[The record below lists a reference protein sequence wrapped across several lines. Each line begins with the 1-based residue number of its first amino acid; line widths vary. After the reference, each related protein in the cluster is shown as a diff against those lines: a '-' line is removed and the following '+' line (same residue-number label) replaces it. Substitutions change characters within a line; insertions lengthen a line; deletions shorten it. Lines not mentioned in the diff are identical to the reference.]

1 MIEVYE
7 AIPKELLT
15 KIEDVLF
22 NRHPDATE
30 ALVRFA
36 ETLRGTTGGKAQT
49 ADLSWR
55 DLPYRE
61 RITHA
66 LVKGITD
73 FIEEDVEFARTQLPS
88 PLQVIEGPLMDG
100 MNVVGDLFGAG
111 KMFLPQVV
119 KSARVMKKAVAYLT
133 PFIEADKAASG
144 STRTRGKILLATV
157 KGDVHDIGKN
167 IVGVVLA
174 CNNYEIIDLG
184 VMVPADRIL
193 KAALEHKVDII
204 GLSGLITP
212 SLDEMVYVAKEM
224 QRQEIRLPLLIGGA
238 TTSRTHT
245 AVKIAPQFK
254 LAPVVHVL
262 DASRSVAVASSLLS
276 ENESDT
282 RIFAQQINQE
292 YEKIRLDRAQRQV
305 AKSTISLIAARANK
319 HQLDWEH
326 YQAPAPLQPGIQQLE
341 DLSLE
346 RISAYIDWTPFFQS
360 WQLAGKYPAILEDPI
375 VGSEAQQLFA
385 DAQRMLRQLIAEKWL
400 TPKAI
405 VGIFPANSV
414 DDDDLLLY
422 TDETRQTIRIRLHHL
437 RQQQQKAA
445 GQPNFCLSDYVAPS
459 PYHDWVGAFAV
470 TAGIGIEDRVQEFE
484 RAGDDYSAILLKA
497 LADRFA
503 EASAEYAHERVRKE
517 IWGYAASETLQNEQL
532 IKEEYQGIRPAPG
545 YPACP
550 EHTEKRLLWE
560 LLRPDEL
567 GIVLTESCAM
577 HPAASVSGWYFSH
590 PKARYFGLG
599 QIGTDQL
606 EDYAQRKG
614 MSLEEASKWLAPVLP

>member
-1 MIEVYE
+1 
-7 AIPKELLT
+7 
-15 KIEDVLF
+15 
-22 NRHPDATE
+22 
-30 ALVRFA
+30 
-36 ETLRGTTGGKAQT
+36 
-49 ADLSWR
+49 
-55 DLPYRE
+55 
-61 RITHA
+61 
-66 LVKGITD
+66 
-73 FIEEDVEFARTQLPS
+73 
-88 PLQVIEGPLMDG
+88 
-100 MNVVGDLFGAG
+100 
-111 KMFLPQVV
+111 
-119 KSARVMKKAVAYLT
+119 
-133 PFIEADKAASG
+133 
-144 STRTRGKILLATV
+144 
-157 KGDVHDIGKN
+157 
-167 IVGVVLA
+167 
-174 CNNYEIIDLG
+174 
-184 VMVPADRIL
+184 MVPADRIL